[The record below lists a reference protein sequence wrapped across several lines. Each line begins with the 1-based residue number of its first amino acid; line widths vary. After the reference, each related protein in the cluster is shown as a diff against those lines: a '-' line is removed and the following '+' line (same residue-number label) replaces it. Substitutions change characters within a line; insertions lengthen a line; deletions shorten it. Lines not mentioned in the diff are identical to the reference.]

1 MFQLQGVAFRY
12 GDSEVLRDVSLKFKA
27 GEMVTIAGP
36 NGAGK
41 STLVGIMAGL
51 RRGYGGKC
59 LYKGREVGAWRR
71 NLFAREVSFVPQS
84 LRMEFPF
91 TAMQV
96 VYMGRTPFCDG
107 MYESPHDR
115 AHVEEAMCL
124 TDTLRFAP
132 RDFNSL
138 SGGERQRVI
147 LASAL
152 AQDPKTLILDEPTA
166 FLDIEHQIAIYRIL
180 RGLCAKGILVVAVTH
195 DLNLAAAYS
204 SRLVILQNGEVA
216 ADGPPGK
223 VLTPEKLRQVFAV
236 DASIVDRPGGSPWI
250 LFGL

>member
-1 MFQLQGVAFRY
+1 MRRASFSY
-12 GDSEVLRDVSLKFKA
+12 GECEVLRNVSLTFQA
-27 GEMVTIAGP
+27 GEMVAIAGP

-41 STLVGIMAGL
+41 STLAGVMCGL
-51 RRGYGGKC
+51 RRGYGGEC
-59 LYKGREVGAWRR
+59 RYNGREVSAWRR

-84 LRMEFPF
+84 LRVEFPF

-107 MYESPHDR
+107 MYESPDDHE
-115 AHVEEAMCL
+115 HVEEAMRM
-124 TDTLRFAP
+124 TDTLRFAN

-152 AQDPKTLILDEPTA
+152 AQTPKTLILDEPTA

-180 RGLCAKGILVVAVTH
+180 RDLCAKGILVLAVTH
-195 DLNLAAAYS
+195 DLNLAASYS
-204 SRLVILQNGEVA
+204 SRVVLLHRGEVA
-216 ADGPPGK
+216 ADAPPRE
-223 VLTPEKLRQVFAV
+223 VLTKEKLREVFAV
-236 DASIVDRPGGSPWI
+236 EASIIDRPEGSPWI
-250 LFGL
+250 LYGQ